1 MATNKRS
8 VQFANFIC
16 HFGNL
21 EMLDLCEEV
30 VIPAFTDTK
39 LKRTYKDTSYFFH
52 DVELISIPTDGKH
65 TEPAIV
71 GKFVKDTILQRDQIY
86 EDGKLVTSIQKLPS
100 APSSLFVLILRDHK
114 LLFLPEVTGAPGLE
128 SFCTT
133 TERFL
138 KHAHEAFVKSTYE
151 SLLEQEFPEGASRE
165 QKKKTKESVL
175 EKYPYPNL
183 EVVSLASEESLE
195 AFVERFDKLKLFS
208 IKLLKPNNE
217 INNDGLFKK
226 FRAQGNQ
233 LHASSATVSYRNPEG
248 LVKGHVKDH
257 AESALDGN
265 AEVALSGT
273 DAEGRK
279 LSGTNEDFK
288 IQVLIEGVP
297 KVMKQAA
304 QKLYSIFATY
314 KKSGQVRTGTQEI
327 SVEKEVKLVRLAQQF
342 SGGQDGN
349 T

>member
-30 VIPAFTDTK
+30 VIPAFTNTK
-39 LKRTYKDTSYFFH
+39 FKRAYKDTSYFFH
-52 DVELISIPTDGKH
+52 DVELISIPTDGQH
-65 TEPAIV
+65 SEPAIV

-86 EDGKLVTSIQKLPS
+86 EDGKLVANIQKLPS

-114 LLFLPEVTGAPGLE
+114 LLFLPEVNGAPGLE

-138 KHAHEAFVKSTYE
+138 KHAHESFIKSTFE
-151 SLLEQEFPEGASRE
+151 SLLEQEFPEGADRE
-165 QKKKTKESVL
+165 QKKNIKESVL
-175 EKYPYPNL
+175 RKYPHPNL

-195 AFVERFDKLKLFS
+195 AFVERFDKLKAFS

-233 LHASSATVSYRNPEG
+233 LHALSATVTYRNPEG
-248 LVKGHVKDH
+248 LVKSQVKDH

-265 AEVALSGT
+265 SEVALAGT

-288 IQVLIEGVP
+288 IQVMIEGVP
-297 KVMKQAA
+297 KAMKQAA

-314 KKSGQVRTGTQEI
+314 RKTGHVRTGGQEI
-327 SVEKEVKLVRLAQQF
+327 SAEKEVKLVRLAQQF
-342 SGGQDGN
+342 SGGQNGN

>member
-1 MATNKRS
+1 MAKNKRS

-16 HFGNL
+16 HFGDL

-52 DVELISIPTDGKH
+52 DVELISISTDRKQP
-65 TEPAIV
+65 EPAIV
-71 GKFVKDTILQRDQIY
+71 GRFVKDTILQRDQIY
-86 EDGKLVTSIQKLPS
+86 EGGQLVASIQKLPS

-114 LLFLPEVTGAPGLE
+114 LLFLPEIVGAPGLDI
-128 SFCTT
+128 FCTT

-138 KHAHEAFVKSTYE
+138 KEAHEEFVRSTSE
-151 SLLEQEFPEGASRE
+151 SFLEHEFPYGANSN
-165 QKKKTKESVL
+165 QKKKVKESVL
-175 EKYPYPNL
+175 EKYPHPNL
-183 EVVSLASEESLE
+183 EVVSLASAESLDE
-195 AFVERFDKLKLFS
+195 FVERFDKLKVFS

-226 FRAQGNQ
+226 LRAQGSQ
-233 LHASSATVSYRNPEG
+233 LHASSANVSYRNREG
-248 LVKGHVKDH
+248 LEKTQVKHY

-265 AEVALSGT
+265 AEIALSGT

-279 LSGTNEDFK
+279 LSGTNDDFK
-288 IQVLIEGVP
+288 IQVFIEVIP
-297 KVMKQAA
+297 RAMKQVA
-304 QKLYSIFATY
+304 QVLYSTFARY
-314 KKSGQVRTGTQEI
+314 KESGRVITGAQDI
-327 SVEKEVKLVRLAQQF
+327 SVEKEAKLVRLAQQF

>member
-16 HFGNL
+16 HFGSL

-30 VIPAFTDTK
+30 VIPAFTDSK
-39 LKRTYKDTSYFFH
+39 LRRTYKDTSYFFH
-52 DVELISIPTDGKH
+52 DVELISIQTDGKH
-65 TEPAIV
+65 SEPAIV

-86 EDGKLVTSIQKLPS
+86 EGGKLVTSVQKLPS

-114 LLFLPEVTGAPGLE
+114 LLFLPEVTGAPGLQ

-138 KHAHEAFVKSTYE
+138 KQAHEKFVKATFE
-151 SLLEQEFPEGASRE
+151 NLLEREFPAGANRD
-165 QKKKTKESVL
+165 QKKNAKESIL
-175 EKYPYPNL
+175 ERYPHPNL
-183 EVVSLASEESLE
+183 EVVSLASEESLD
-195 AFVERFDKLKLFS
+195 AFVDRFDKLKAFS

-226 FRAQGNQ
+226 FRAQGSQ

-248 LVKGHVKDH
+248 LVKTQVKEH

-265 AEVALSGT
+265 AEVTFSGT

-288 IQVLIEGVP
+288 IQVLIDGVP
-297 KVMKQAA
+297 KTLKLAA
-304 QKLYSIFATY
+304 QKIFSIFSTY
-314 KKSGQVRTGTQEI
+314 KRSGQVRTGAQEV
-327 SVEKEVKLVRLAQQF
+327 SVDKEVKLVRLAQQF

-349 T
+349 A